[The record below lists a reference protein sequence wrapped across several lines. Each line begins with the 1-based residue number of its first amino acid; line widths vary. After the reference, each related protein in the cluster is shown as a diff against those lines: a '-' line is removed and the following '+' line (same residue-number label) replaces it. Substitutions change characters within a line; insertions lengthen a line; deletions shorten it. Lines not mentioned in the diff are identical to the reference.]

1 MKKFIKNTANSIRT
15 KARLLL
21 IGHHC
26 SLGLCTEYTVSLIIE
41 NIHIHQHLL
50 KITNS
55 FSAGSTHECAL
66 REKALAPD
74 LSAFHAGALPLAS

>member
-1 MKKFIKNTANSIRT
+1 MAQII
-15 KARLLL
+15 
-21 IGHHC
+21 I
-26 SLGLCTEYTVSLIIE
+26 SLFSVFYLKRVIMRIIE